1 MAPTALVNPAKR
13 RKARSGMAEGAGF
26 EPAAHGVGA
35 GFQDRWFQP
44 LTHPSD
50 KDFNNLG
57 ADLFDSRIRVAAML
71 QYPES
76 FRNVGALHVYLAL
89 MHLEGT
95 VAGRRHRRLRR
106 DSFSNPCGFC
116 TVA

>member
-13 RKARSGMAEGAGF
+13 REARSRMAEGAGF

-50 KDFNNLG
+50 KDFHNLG
-57 ADLFDSRIRVAAML
+57 ACLFGRRIRVAAML
-71 QYPES
+71 QYAEG
-76 FRNVGALHVYLAL
+76 FRNVGALQVYVAL
-89 MHLEGT
+89 MHLE
-95 VAGRRHRRLRR
+95 
-106 DSFSNPCGFC
+106 
-116 TVA
+116 